1 MNEFKF
7 LVLTWVKGGVIRDKK
22 NIGSTWDDM
31 RRNV

>member
-7 LVLTWVKGGVIRDKK
+7 LVLTWVKVELTKIR
-22 NIGSTWDDM
+22 NIGSTWDGM